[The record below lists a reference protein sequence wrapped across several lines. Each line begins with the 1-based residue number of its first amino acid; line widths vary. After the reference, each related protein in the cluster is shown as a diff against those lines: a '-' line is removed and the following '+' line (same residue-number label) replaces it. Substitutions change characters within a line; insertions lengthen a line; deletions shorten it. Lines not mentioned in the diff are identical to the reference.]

1 VIKGIIKISLTYTF
15 RTMKKKGLPYFTN
28 DSSNNLV
35 KGKVLISIKIG
46 NTLCCKTSLL
56 LKAILSLLCN
66 KGILIYNMDILII
79 DHL

>member
-1 VIKGIIKISLTYTF
+1 
-15 RTMKKKGLPYFTN
+15 MEKKGLSYFTS
-28 DSSNNLV
+28 DGSSNLV

-56 LKAILSLLCN
+56 LKAILPLLYN
-66 KGILIYNMDILII
+66 KGILIYNMGIPII